1 MTDEIS
7 WGGGPAYEEFG
18 GGSDVSLSLPRQ
30 QQRPVQRTSNLTRS
44 TTGLQQ
50 QQQKRPRNDSPVSFG
65 TTSTAAS
72 YFDSAANDDDDND
85 NDVDDKAKEP
95 VVEAKSLYAVAPSRK
110 LNLSAAVAAN
120 ANGIEAQQQ
129 STTSIY
135 SNGTSNEFK
144 SLEEKFARMA
154 DIIGDLT
161 EALHEARREIAQIKQ
176 RQQN

>member
-30 QQRPVQRTSNLTRS
+30 QQQPVQRTSNLTRS
-44 TTGLQQ
+44 TTGLHQ

-72 YFDSAANDDDDND
+72 YFDSATNDDDND

-110 LNLSAAVAAN
+110 LNLSAAAAN